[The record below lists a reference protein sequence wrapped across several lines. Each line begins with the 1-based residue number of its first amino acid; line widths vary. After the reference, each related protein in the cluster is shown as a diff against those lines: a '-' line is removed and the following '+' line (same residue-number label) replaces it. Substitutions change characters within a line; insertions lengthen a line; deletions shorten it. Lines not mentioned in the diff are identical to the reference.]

1 MRHIQRTSDP
11 VGNGHGEVVSECW
24 PRIYNQ
30 LSGRTKRVS
39 GDQMEQEPLFD
50 ERFLNNYA
58 GAIVSDPP
66 TAIVELV
73 ANCWDAYATEVRIT
87 LPSARNERHFRIE
100 DNGNGMTRDEFE
112 YIWRTWSYNRIAA
125 QGKKSLPPQGTAG
138 LPREVFGKNGKG
150 RFASFCFA
158 SEYIVR
164 SRKNGQEFV
173 CRVGRTSTK
182 PLVLDE
188 ISFTAQGVEGH
199 GTIIEGV
206 GDIPQLLFT
215 DEKAREIIGSRFL
228 ANPAFK
234 VSIDSKQISFN
245 DIPTYLS
252 QEEFNVEGLGTVRI
266 LHIDTK
272 KADKTTKQHGIAWW
286 VRGRAV
292 GQCSW
297 SPSDYERVLD
307 GRTSEAKR
315 YTFIVQA
322 DFLND
327 HDAVTEDW
335 SGFDEDNL
343 AWLRTR
349 EAVQDRIRNI
359 IHEASRSE
367 REATKSAVIE
377 RVGNAI
383 NALSPVS
390 KDRVSSFI
398 EEVVETCPN
407 FGENELVQL
416 TTILTK
422 LEKSKSRYGL
432 LDVLQK
438 CDPGDY
444 DSLHEI
450 LTEWSVSMAKLV
462 LDEIQNRLKLIGEL
476 RIKLKTVGI
485 DEVHELQPLFERGLW
500 MFGAQF
506 ESIDFTSNVGMTQV
520 IKTIFKDVAGKGSR
534 NRPDFVAL
542 PDASVGF
549 YSRPSYDENHD
560 EDGVDHLVIIDL
572 KTTGLPLG
580 SKEKDQVWKYVK
592 ELRAL
597 GYIKKFTRVD
607 GFVLGDKIE
616 EGENEPIK
624 HGEEVKIY
632 PMLYDTILVRAEK
645 RLLNLHSR
653 VKDAP
658 FLITQQEQLKKFM
671 EPLTV
676 LQMDLVVDANE

>member
-1 MRHIQRTSDP
+1 
-11 VGNGHGEVVSECW
+11 
-24 PRIYNQ
+24 
-30 LSGRTKRVS
+30 
-39 GDQMEQEPLFD
+39 MEQEPLFD

-58 GAIVSDPP
+58 GTIVSDPS

-87 LPSARNERHFRIE
+87 LPNAKNARHFKIE
-100 DNGNGMTRDEFE
+100 DDGNGMTRDEFE

-125 QGKKSLPPQGTAG
+125 QGKKTLPPDGTAG

-158 SEYIVR
+158 AEYIVR

-173 CRVGRTSTK
+173 CHVGRTSTK

-188 ISFTAQGVEGH
+188 ISFTPKGVKGH
-199 GTIIEGV
+199 GTTIEGV
-206 GDIPQLLFT
+206 GDIPQLLFAE
-215 DEKAREIIGSRFL
+215 EKAREVIGSRFL

-234 VSIDSKQISFN
+234 VSIGGKQISFS
-245 DIPTYLS
+245 DIPAYLS
-252 QEEFNVEGLGTVRI
+252 QEEFEVGGLGTVRI

-286 VRGRAV
+286 VQGRAV

-327 HDAVTEDW
+327 HDAVSEDW
-335 SGFDEDNL
+335 SGFDEGSF
-343 AWLRTR
+343 AWSRTR

-359 IHEASRSE
+359 IHEAGRTA
-367 REATKSAVIE
+367 REETKSAVIE

-390 KDRVSSFI
+390 KDRVSSFVN
-398 EEVVETCPN
+398 EVVETCPN
-407 FGENELVQL
+407 LGENELVQL

-438 CDPGDY
+438 CDPNDY

-450 LTEWSVSMAKLV
+450 LTEWSVGMAKLV

-476 RIKLKTVGI
+476 RTKLKTVGV

-506 ESIDFTSNVGMTQV
+506 ESIDFTSNVGMTRV
-520 IKTIFKDVAGKGSR
+520 IKTIFKDASGKGSR

-580 SKEKDQVWKYVK
+580 SEERGQVWKYVK
-592 ELRAL
+592 ELRSR
-597 GYIKKFTRVD
+597 GYIKKFTKVD

-616 EGENEPIK
+616 EGENEPTT
-624 HGEEVKIY
+624 HGDEVKIF
-632 PMLYDTILVRAEK
+632 PMLYDTILVRAER
-645 RLLNLHSR
+645 RLLNLHNR

-658 FLITQQEQLKKFM
+658 FLVSQREELEKFM
-671 EPLTV
+671 QPLTV
-676 LQMDLVVDANE
+676 MQMDLVADSNE